1 MSLHWEEYFPLMQFQ
16 NLSVDLENVTRTEV
30 FPRGASGGNL
40 ILGELSLNQCPQKP
54 ECLSLSVT
62 VN

>member
-16 NLSVDLENVTRTEV
+16 NLSVDRV